1 MVIQSPPG
9 WGWDQLQLAARQIGA
24 AQPEE
29 YWHQGALTDSPP
41 TVRRIGVADLWDAL
55 RLGLADFEA
64 NRTDVIFLCVIY
76 PVIGL
81 ILSRAVSGDLLPLL
95 FPLASGFALVG
106 PFAAVGLNEISRR
119 REEGEEVRW
128 VDAFGVLR
136 SPAIGQIVLLG
147 LMLIGLFLL
156 WLVAAELIYMVT
168 LAPRPLVSTGTF
180 FHDVFTTSY
189 VVTMGPRPPVS
200 ASAFFHDVFTT
211 SAGWTM
217 IVVGI
222 GVGFLFALLVLT
234 ISVVSFPLLLDRYAG
249 IGTAIGTSVRAVTAN
264 PGVMALWGLIVAA
277 GLVIGS
283 VPLFVGLVVVLP
295 VLGHA
300 TWHLYRKVVPR

>member
-9 WGWDQLQLAARQIGA
+9 WGWDQVQLAARQIGA
-24 AQPEE
+24 ARPEE
-29 YWHQGALTDSPP
+29 YWHQGALTDAPP
-41 TVRRIGVADLWDAL
+41 AVRRIGVADLWDAL
-55 RLGLADFEA
+55 RQGLTDFEA

-119 REEGEEVRW
+119 RDQGDEVRW

-147 LMLIGLFLL
+147 LVLIGLFLL
-156 WLVAAELIYMVT
+156 WLVVAHLIYALT
-168 LAPRPLVSTGTF
+168 L
-180 FHDVFTTSY
+180 
-189 VVTMGPRPPVS
+189 GPRPPVS
-200 ASAFFHDVFTT
+200 AVAFFHDVFTT
-211 SAGWTM
+211 GAGWTM

-222 GVGFLFALLVLT
+222 GIGFLFALLVLAV
-234 ISVVSFPLLLDRYAG
+234 SVVSFPLLLDRNAG
-249 IGTAIGTSVRAVTAN
+249 IGTAITTSIRAVAAN
-264 PGVMALWGLIVAA
+264 PAVMALWGLIVA
-277 GLVIGS
+277 GLLVVGS
-283 VPLFVGLVVVLP
+283 VPLFLGLVVILP

-300 TWHLYRKVVPR
+300 TWHLYRKVVPRPL